1 MATCK
6 FCNQENAPDAIT
18 CAHCGANIETSNN
31 VPTGEK
37 PSALLKVVSFLF
49 PLVGIILYFVKRNEN
64 RTAAKAYGKMALI
77 SIILGVVFSIIATI
91 ALFAGGLALANKAV
105 EEQEITLDYDTNV
118 ADGVTNEDGFIEVE
132 DDIDDRFSVIL
143 DGAEDDGISIELDDV
158 DDSGNA
164 SDKAGSNETVEEFV
178 VPAIE

>member
-18 CAHCGANIETSNN
+18 CVHCGANIETSND
-31 VPTGEK
+31 VATGEK
-37 PSALLKVVSFLF
+37 PSTLLKVVSFLF

-77 SIILGVVFSIIATI
+77 SIIISVVLSIIATI
-91 ALFAGGLALANKAV
+91 ALFAGGIALANKAV
-105 EEQEITLDYDTNV
+105 EEGEISLDYDTNV
-118 ADGVTNEDGFIEVE
+118 ADGVTVDVDEDLDEDFEV
-132 DDIDDRFSVIL
+132 IFN
-143 DGAEDDGISIELDDV
+143 GTEDDGISIKLDDV
-158 DDSGNA
+158 ENSGSA
-164 SDKAGSNETVEEFV
+164 SDEADSNETVEEFV